1 MQINRRSRPKPH
13 IDMTP
18 LIDCIFTLLI
28 VIMLVASFQSLSHID
43 MKLPEAQTQD
53 DKGAPELVIN
63 VDSQGKYYL
72 NSVPVDVAQLEQVLK
87 PKLEESKSKVV
98 TFCGDRKISYESF
111 VRVVDAAR
119 ASGAKDIDIVHDLPS
134 KK

>member
-28 VIMLVASFQSLSHID
+28 VIMLVASFQSMSHID

-53 DKGAPELVIN
+53 DKDAPELVIN
-63 VDSQGKYYL
+63 VDSHGKYFL
-72 NSVPVDVAQLEQVLK
+72 NSEPIDVARLEQVLK
-87 PKLEESKSKVV
+87 PRIEKSKRKVV
-98 TFCGDRKISYESF
+98 TFCGDRKIPYEAF

-119 ASGAKDIDIVHDLPS
+119 ASGAKDIDIVHELPAR
-134 KK
+134 K